1 MYILMKYTRKGDN
14 MVKDNNV
21 ENLKALA
28 IFLVAVGHSLPSEK
42 FIHVPQIAYYLAN
55 FIYTFHM
62 PLFFFISGYVLIKYS
77 RKVSRKDFILN
88 KAKRLLLPYIFYLTL
103 IDISKSILVRYT
115 TNPVELSVSNLLKH
129 IIWPWTAS
137 IHSYWFIL
145 VLFIMFLVYSFFMNL
160 LPPRKNNFNKN
171 ILYLNI
177 AVSSFFSLYVYE
189 NYNYVTILSIQYF
202 FRDFIYFWFG
212 ILSGIYSEKLNLKK
226 ILDKKNYIF
235 IFCIIFNLFFVVH
248 NEFISSLIR
257 VMLAFSG
264 IVASIIFCVW
274 YKKANLKFLDGM
286 KEKSYSI
293 YLLHPLSIMFFGTIL
308 KKFQVDFWIYFI
320 VILLTNIFVPLMIC
334 KFLKSINF
342 DRFKL
347 IRLIIG
353 L

>member
-1 MYILMKYTRKGDN
+1 

-21 ENLKALA
+21 ENLKSLA

-62 PLFFFISGYVLIKYS
+62 PLFFFISGYVLVKYS
-77 RKVSRKDFILN
+77 RKVSRKEFILN

-137 IHSYWFIL
+137 IHSYWFVL
-145 VLFIMFLVYSFFMNL
+145 VLFMMFLAYSFFMNL

-177 AVSSFFSLYVYE
+177 AISLFLTFYIFE
-189 NYNYVTILSIQYF
+189 KYNYITILSFQYF
-202 FRDFIYFWFG
+202 ARDFIYFWFG
-212 ILSGIYSEKLNLKK
+212 ILAGIYIEKLNFTK
-226 ILDKKNYIF
+226 ILDKKNYVF
-235 IFCIIFNLFFVVH
+235 LFCIIFNLFFVIH
-248 NEFISSLIR
+248 NELINPLIR

-274 YKKANLKFLDGM
+274 YKNANLKFLDFM

-308 KKFQVDFWIYFI
+308 KKMQVDFYIYFV
-320 VILLTNIFVPLMIC
+320 VILFTNIFIPLMIC
-334 KFLKSINF
+334 RFVKFINF
-342 DRFKL
+342 DKFKF